1 MALADSLRLT
11 GWQRRFEQILQRRG
25 PLQPPLVI
33 GYRQVYILPTRF
45 GMTFGVLLFAMLFG
59 ALNYNNNAALFMSF
73 LLATAAQISTF
84 RSWRNLSGLHIER
97 IGVKPVFAGEP
108 AMLQIH
114 CHEQQG
120 LERPSMAFA
129 IGSKDPQQRF
139 SLRPWQVIACE
150 VAVATQQRGWLQL
163 PRLTLATSYPL
174 GLFRAWSYVQPGQR
188 CLVYPAPAQQ
198 PPPLPA
204 PSQSEQQRQ
213 KRLQSDTEYEGLRDY
228 RFGDN
233 LKAIAWKA
241 SARNRQLISRDE
253 PPSSHSEHMFQL
265 RATGVGNSEQQLS
278 ILTSWVLL
286 AEQRHHHYGLDL
298 PGLQIAPANGSA
310 HLHQCLRELAL
321 WQA

>member
-1 MALADSLRLT
+1 MAFADSLRRH
-11 GWQRRFEQILQRRG
+11 GWQQRFESFLQRRG
-25 PLQPPLVI
+25 PMQPPLVI

-45 GMTFGVLLFAMLFG
+45 GITFGVLLFAMLFG

-97 IGVKPVFAGEP
+97 IGVQPVFAGEP
-108 AMLQIH
+108 ALLQIH
-114 CHEQQG
+114 CREQQG
-120 LERPSMAFA
+120 LERPSMAFSSA
-129 IGSKDPQQRF
+129 GSKTEQRF
-139 SLRPWQVIACE
+139 SLRPWQSISCE
-150 VAVATQQRGWLQL
+150 LAVATSQRGWLSL

-174 GLFRAWSYVQPGQR
+174 GLFRAWSYVQPDQP

-204 PSQSEQQRQ
+204 PTQSEQQRQ
-213 KRLQSDTEYEGLRDY
+213 RRLQSDNEFEGLRDY
-228 RFGDN
+228 RVGDN

-253 PPSSHSEHMFQL
+253 PPSSHSEHML
-265 RATGVGNSEQQLS
+265 RLHDTGAAGVEQQLS

-286 AEQRHHHYGLDL
+286 AERRQHHYGLDL
-298 PGLQIAPANGSA
+298 PGLNIAPDNGPA